1 MPEYLNQLWSNGTE
15 VRVWHIVES
24 EEYFLDQIKWPKNE
38 LVLISD
44 FHPKRRLEYVA
55 SRYLL
60 YKYHE
65 DVSPQ
70 NIIKDEFGKLIL
82 KDGLHKISISHSG
95 NYTAFVKSP
104 VEVGIDLQVFQEKI
118 LQIQSR
124 FIHPSDFLYQSDQS
138 QPIGV
143 SSATLVW
150 CAKEAVYKAHGKRNI
165 HFKEQIRLQEPI
177 GGNPNEFGRVSLIL
191 EDEIKLYQIYY
202 EIHTEFVWL
211 VAILMD
217 DL

>member
-1 MPEYLNQLWSNGTE
+1 MPEYLHQLWPNGTE
-15 VRVWHIVES
+15 ARVWHIVES
-24 EEYFLDQIKWPKNE
+24 EEFFLDQIKWPKNE
-38 LVLISD
+38 LDLLST

-60 YKYHE
+60 YKYHS
-65 DVSPQ
+65 DVSPS
-70 NIIKDEFGKLIL
+70 NIIKDEFGKLVL

-104 VEVGIDLQVFQEKI
+104 AEVGIDLQLFQEKI
-118 LQIQSR
+118 LQIYPK
-124 FIHPSDFLYQSDQS
+124 FIHPNDFLYKDDQN
-138 QPIGV
+138 QPISI

-165 HFKEQIRLQEPI
+165 HFKEQIRLLADIVE
-177 GGNPNEFGRVSLIL
+177 GPNGTGCVSLIL
-191 EDEIKLYQIYY
+191 PEEIKLYQIYY
-202 EIHTEFVWL
+202 EIHAEFVWL